1 LNQFIT
7 RNPSDARGYEMRA
20 IFRLLQG
27 KESEAASDFKKSIK
41 LEPALGPEI
50 RKTTEELSH
59 ISKVK

>member
-1 LNQFIT
+1 MKCGQS
-7 RNPSDARGYEMRA
+7 SDY
-20 IFRLLQG
+20 FREKNRKQPVT
-27 KESEAASDFKKSIK
+27 FKKSIK